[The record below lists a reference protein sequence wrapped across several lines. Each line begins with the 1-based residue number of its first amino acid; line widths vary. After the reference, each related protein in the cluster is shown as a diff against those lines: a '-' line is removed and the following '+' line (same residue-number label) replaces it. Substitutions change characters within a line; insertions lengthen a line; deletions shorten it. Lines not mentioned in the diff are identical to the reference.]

1 MNPAASTQTNI
12 WLSNQVGN
20 EIRLAWFS
28 LISANIPDGNALGT
42 LRIVVTNS
50 TPLTWDLVTPGNCE
64 FGDEEAETIP
74 TQFISGNLTVNSLPT
89 VNLGISSPFICPNAG
104 SATLSTISDPNY
116 TYAWYFNGQILPN
129 STGHSITTNLAGTY
143 KVLVTNSSGCMRWSS
158 LQTLGHYP
166 LPNPVITATGSTT
179 TCNQPVSLSVNST
192 QGGVVEYR
200 WYQNG
205 TLLSST
211 PSNQWVATGSGSYSV
226 KAIDIGTGCSAWS
239 SAMAVAIN
247 PLPNPVITFNGSST
261 FCLGDSLLLNI
272 PNLSGHLYQWNSG
285 FSPIPGAT
293 SASLMVRQ
301 GGQYTVHVT
310 NEFACQN
317 LSSPV
322 TITTLNCNA
331 LSGVLSYNNT
341 ANTVLRNSKVYLA
354 LQNGSLV
361 DSSATN
367 NSGQYSI
374 AGYSNNL
381 YQIRATSSI
390 NWGGVNA
397 TDALG
402 TVRHYTNVVPITG
415 LRLKAADVNGS
426 NSVNNTDALL
436 ITRRY
441 SNLVS
446 SFNVGNWTSE
456 NISIQAVGTPLTQ
469 NLKAICYGDINGS
482 YNPSL
487 VRLAPKITVL
497 SSGLVY
503 TEKHVVR
510 WPLYAA
516 DNQVLGAVSLAM
528 GIPQGLELVAVQ
540 SYMPNGHMEFGQ
552 NADELRVGWFSQE
565 GVQTSVGQ
573 HLFDLVLRISDE
585 QRSGWTPQEWEM
597 RGLSELADYWATPYE
612 FGRLSM
618 PSISRIRE
626 SLVTSK
632 DLLAIPNPSSG
643 DTKLQWTLSAPVEHA
658 YVRVVDALGRVV
670 MEENLGTLEE
680 GSHTLDLPSAEW
692 ALGSYGAQLLYTS
705 QDGRSNR
712 LGTILKRIR

>member
-1 MNPAASTQTNI
+1 
-12 WLSNQVGN
+12 
-20 EIRLAWFS
+20 
-28 LISANIPDGNALGT
+28 
-42 LRIVVTNS
+42 
-50 TPLTWDLVTPGNCE
+50 
-64 FGDEEAETIP
+64 
-74 TQFISGNLTVNSLPT
+74 
-89 VNLGISSPFICPNAG
+89 
-104 SATLSTISDPNY
+104 
-116 TYAWYFNGQILPN
+116 
-129 STGHSITTNLAGTY
+129 
-143 KVLVTNSSGCMRWSS
+143 
-158 LQTLGHYP
+158 
-166 LPNPVITATGSTT
+166 
-179 TCNQPVSLSVNST
+179 
-192 QGGVVEYR
+192 
-200 WYQNG
+200 
-205 TLLSST
+205 
-211 PSNQWVATGSGSYSV
+211 
-226 KAIDIGTGCSAWS
+226 
-239 SAMAVAIN
+239 
-247 PLPNPVITFNGSST
+247 
-261 FCLGDSLLLNI
+261 
-272 PNLSGHLYQWNSG
+272 
-285 FSPIPGAT
+285 
-293 SASLMVRQ
+293 
-301 GGQYTVHVT
+301 
-310 NEFACQN
+310 
-317 LSSPV
+317 
-322 TITTLNCNA
+322 
-331 LSGVLSYNNT
+331 
-341 ANTVLRNSKVYLA
+341 
-354 LQNGSLV
+354 
-361 DSSATN
+361 
-367 NSGQYSI
+367 
-374 AGYSNNL
+374 
-381 YQIRATSSI
+381 
-390 NWGGVNA
+390 VNA

-441 SNLVS
+441 SNLLS

-487 VRLAPKITVL
+487 ARLAPKITLL
-497 SSGLVY
+497 SSGLVH

-565 GVQTSVGQ
+565 GVQTSAGQ

-585 QRSGWTPQEWEM
+585 QRSEWTPQEWEM

-618 PSISRIRE
+618 PSISRIRG

-643 DTKLQWTLSAPVEHA
+643 DTKLQWSLSAPVEQA

-670 MEENLGTLEE
+670 MEENLGTLEA

-705 QDGRSNR
+705 QDGRSYR